1 VIKGADIPDEDFA
14 KLRQLGGI
22 KVPADGDVKY
32 LVSELNQTQNGETIN
47 LMIDTMLE
55 IVGMPKR
62 SGGTGGTSDNGIAV
76 YLRSGFS
83 DAESRAEQ
91 TERMFKKSENEFLRI
106 ALRICNA
113 MRGMQLQLASV
124 EPHFTRQNTD
134 NLLAKVQA
142 LTTMLATDKIH
153 PRLAFTW
160 AGLCS
165 DPESAYM
172 VSQEYEQSKI
182 EQEEQLLADSV
193 PVHDDTPDGDAD

>member
-1 VIKGADIPDEDFA
+1 
-14 KLRQLGGI
+14 
-22 KVPADGDVKY
+22 
-32 LVSELNQTQNGETIN
+32 
-47 LMIDTMLE
+47 
-55 IVGMPKR
+55 
-62 SGGTGGTSDNGIAV
+62 
-76 YLRSGFS
+76 
-83 DAESRAEQ
+83 
-91 TERMFKKSENEFLRI
+91 
-106 ALRICNA
+106 

-193 PVHDDTPDGDAD
+193 PVHDDTPDGDAE